1 MMNTMSASFIRTD
14 EVLSERY
21 SSARAL
27 THEMEHG
34 NTDLIRALSILGCV
48 GPFRTVTPWE
58 YEDPSGKRLI
68 NTGGY
73 SAVPFGDG
81 YPPLVQF
88 LQSYLENLHTIGL
101 PQQSASTWR
110 AALEFNLVNL
120 LAQQDPSHSDSKVFF
135 SNSGAEANEAA
146 VKFAKAARP
155 KAKHIIN
162 FRRAYHGKTQMTMS
176 LTPNPAIQKDF
187 GPLAPNIHTVPY
199 GDLDAV
205 KTTIKKLGADQVVA
219 IILEP
224 LQGEAGV
231 ILPPEG
237 FLPGIGEVCEATG
250 ILLIVDEIQS
260 GLGRTGSWFA
270 SLDGGMKPDIITL
283 AKPLGGGMSA
293 VGATIYRKWIF
304 DKVLGG
310 LDCKRH
316 SNTFGGNSL
325 AMAVGLKSLEIL
337 IDENLPERSARLGKV
352 ALDRLKGIQQRY
364 PEFITDVRGKGML
377 MAMVFRDISRLG
389 IIQSN
394 KDLAE
399 LVAEA
404 SGLLALR
411 QFYQNGLIL
420 NLSLN
425 STRTLRLTPALT
437 MPEDV
442 FNEMLNRVENTAK
455 RNPRASRLI
464 VNTPPK
470 TLIDLIKFAT

>member
-1 MMNTMSASFIRTD
+1 MSASFIRTD

-110 AALEFNLVNL
+110 AALEFNLVKL

-270 SLDGGMKPDIITL
+270 SIDGGMKPDIITL

-399 LVAEA
+399 LVSEA

-437 MPEDV
+437 MPEEV

>member
-1 MMNTMSASFIRTD
+1 MGPMSVPSFVRTD

-21 SSARAL
+21 TSARAL
-27 THEMEHG
+27 EHEMAHG
-34 NTDLIRALSILGCV
+34 NTDLIRALTILGCV
-48 GPFRTVTPWE
+48 GPFKTVSPWE
-58 YEDPSGKRLI
+58 YQDPSGKRLI

-88 LQSYLENLHTIGL
+88 MQNYLEHLHTIGL

-110 AALEFNLVNL
+110 AALEHNLVKL
-120 LAQQDPSHSDSKVFF
+120 LASQDASHADSKVFF

-146 VKFAKAARP
+146 IKFAKATRP
-155 KAKHIIN
+155 KAKHILN

-187 GPLAPNIHTVPY
+187 GPLEPNIHTHPY

-205 KTTIKKLGADQVVA
+205 KSTIKKLGSDNVVA

-237 FLPGIGEVCEATG
+237 FLKGISDICQATG
-250 ILLIVDEIQS
+250 IILIVDEIQS
-260 GLGRTGSWFA
+260 GLGRVGSWFA
-270 SLDGGMKPDIITL
+270 SIDGGMSPDIITL

-293 VGATIYRKWIF
+293 VGATLYRKWIF

-337 IDENLPERSARLGKV
+337 VDENLPERSARMGKI
-352 ALDRLKGIQQRY
+352 ALDRLKGIQQKY
-364 PEFITDVRGKGML
+364 PEFITEVRGKGML
-377 MAMVFRDISRLG
+377 MAMVFRDISKLG
-389 IIQSN
+389 LIQAN

-425 STRTLRLTPALT
+425 STRTLRMTPALT
-437 MPEDV
+437 MPEDL
-442 FNEMLNRVENTAK
+442 FNEMLNRVEVTAR
-455 RNPRASRLI
+455 RNPRASRLL

-470 TLIDLIKFAT
+470 TLMDLVKFAT

>member
-110 AALEFNLVNL
+110 AALEFNLVKL

-270 SLDGGMKPDIITL
+270 SIDGGMKPDIITL

-399 LVAEA
+399 LVSEA

-437 MPEDV
+437 MPEEV